1 MREARARR
9 GALRKPRGPAPDL
22 PSFGLAHVPRPRP
35 SSFHSCAPICETY
48 NTRAREH
55 VGSYVWRRRLLA
67 EVRVARPFS
76 NFCHESS
83 VPRGTRQRGPLLGK
97 RPLSLLPRATLA
109 RSHTTPGCSF
119 PLVLTYAPRCRA
131 NPWHASLRKFA
142 AAPARRGLPRKRA
155 LEILLTL

>member
-9 GALRKPRGPAPDL
+9 GSLRKPRRPTPDL

-55 VGSYVWRRRLLA
+55 VGSYVWWRRLLA

-97 RPLSLLPRATLA
+97 RPLSLLPSAALSPPSAYVCGEVPRESVA
-109 RSHTTPGCSF
+109 RISEKVCGSTS
-119 PLVLTYAPRCRA
+119 APRITA
-131 NPWHASLRKFA
+131 EPGLSKFY
-142 AAPARRGLPRKRA
+142 
-155 LEILLTL
+155 